1 MSNNQKYTVGWTSAL
16 PTELSAAI
24 ASLDA
29 RHPRPE
35 ETAPNDC
42 STYILGEI
50 AGHNVVMAS
59 LPVGEYGTTSAAI
72 VSRDMLSS
80 FPNVRFGLMVGI
92 GGGAPAP
99 KQEIRLGGGVGG
111 VIQYDYGKAL
121 QNRSFITTGHLNQ
134 PPQSLSTAVTVVRA
148 IHDGEL
154 YHLKN
159 AVGAVLQ
166 GKESNRKFGCPPA
179 SSDRLFV
186 SKHIHTD
193 ETKSCEEICGGDP
206 SVLVIRNTQDDNDED
221 GEGAVLPV
229 AHYGLIASGNQ
240 VMKDSAFRDKL
251 AESRG
256 VLCFEMEAAGLMN
269 HFPCLVV

>member
-1 MSNNQKYTVGWTSAL
+1 
-16 PTELSAAI
+16 
-24 ASLDA
+24 
-29 RHPRPE
+29 
-35 ETAPNDC
+35 
-42 STYILGEI
+42 
-50 AGHNVVMAS
+50 
-59 LPVGEYGTTSAAI
+59 
-72 VSRDMLSS
+72 
-80 FPNVRFGLMVGI
+80 MVGV

-99 KQEIRLGGGVGG
+99 KHDVRLGDVVVGIGGGGMGG

-121 QNRSFITTGHLNQ
+121 QNGSFIATGHLRQ
-134 PPQSLSTAVTVVRA
+134 PPQSLLTAVTVVRA

-166 GKESNRKFGCPPA
+166 GKGSNRKFGCPPA
-179 SSDRLFV
+179 SSDRLIV

-206 SVLVIRNTQDDNDED
+206 SVLVIRNSQDDNDED

-251 AESRG
+251 AEIRG
-256 VLCFEMEAAGLMN
+256 VLCFEMEAAGLMI
-269 HFPCLVV
+269 HFPCLVVRGICDYSDSHKNKAWQPFAAMTAAAYAKDLLTEMVPTKIQQERRAVDVLETS